1 MASERSLEAPDS
13 PVQDRSRTGPRLAV
27 ARHWWPRN
35 YLTILSQICQTTN
48 LFTGPCRLSWHQ
60 CASRRLQGPRR
71 PQRASREFHTPQR
84 ALRKV
89 FRQYK
94 RGLKQVRGRLA
105 VAPDSSERGLHRL
118 SFAPDRSRRA
128 PRRPRNCLRVSQ
140 ADLAWYPS
148 GSR

>member
-1 MASERSLEAPDS
+1 M
-13 PVQDRSRTGPRLAV
+13 
-27 ARHWWPRN
+27 
-35 YLTILSQICQTTN
+35 TILSQTCQTTN
-48 LFTGPCRLSWHQ
+48 LFTGPPRLSWHQ

-71 PQRASREFHTPQR
+71 PQRASRDFHTPQR

-118 SFAPDRSRRA
+118 TFAPDRSKRA
-128 PRRPRNCLRVSQ
+128 TGRPHMCLRGSQ
-140 ADLAWYPS
+140 ADDVWYLT
-148 GSR
+148 GSRSVQEKVCTEFLYALTRAQPSIYIRTL